1 MHGGSSKRST
11 YFEDL
16 GEDEPEASERS
27 GEIGWRVSESWKT
40 AEGRGCDISLGDT
53 VGGLAGTAGVVG
65 GTDGLGS
72 GSKFYSVLGGDK
84 GYSNREMKQEA
95 EHTR

>member
-1 MHGGSSKRST
+1 M
-11 YFEDL
+11 
-16 GEDEPEASERS
+16 
-27 GEIGWRVSESWKT
+27 
-40 AEGRGCDISLGDT
+40 
-53 VGGLAGTAGVVG
+53 GGLAGTAGVVR

-95 EHTR
+95 KHTR